1 MHSADDSHDEIDF
14 LTPRPGLHERMR
26 GKLPKRAP
34 TIQKTDSVVSICVK
48 LRALFVSNSYGST
61 SSGLELV
68 CFQSHMALLHDLTEC
83 AKVSLRDIQ
92 AIQLGGTEHALLALH
107 VSTKGTS
114 ARSIAS
120 LCGELHLD
128 THALLVLVQPYAP
141 IWHAV

>member
-26 GKLPKRAP
+26 GKVPKRAP
-34 TIQKTDSVVSICVK
+34 TIQKTDSIVSIRVK
-48 LRALFVSNSYGST
+48 LRALFVSSAYGST

-68 CFQSHMALLHDLTEC
+68 CFQSHMALLHDMTEC

-92 AIQLGGTEHALLALH
+92 AIQLGGTEHALFALH

-120 LCGELHLD
+120 LCGEIHLD
-128 THALLVLVQPYAP
+128 TCALLVFVQPLSL
-141 IWHAV
+141 IHI